1 MGSGRTELLQAL
13 AGVAKIDGGRLLVH
27 GSDIIPTSPKQAIV
41 AGIALMPEDRKKQG
55 LVLGMSVK
63 HNISFASLK
72 KIFRYGFLRR
82 TEEKRVANKMINELG
97 IRVDSVDKLVTF
109 LSGGNQ
115 QKVVF
120 AKWLLANT
128 DILLLDEPTRGIDVG
143 AKEEVFRVIKNLA
156 AQGKSVIFVSS
167 ELDEVLRISD
177 RIIVLH
183 DKRVVAELP
192 RGIDIGEL
200 IQYATGVRKA

>member
-1 MGSGRTELLQAL
+1 
-13 AGVAKIDGGRLLVH
+13 
-27 GSDIIPTSPKQAIV
+27 
-41 AGIALMPEDRKKQG
+41 
-55 LVLGMSVK
+55 MSVK
-63 HNISFASLK
+63 HNISFASLNK
-72 KIFRYGFLRR
+72 LFRYGFLRR
-82 TEEKRVANKMINELG
+82 TEERRVANKMVDELG

-183 DKRVVAELP
+183 DKRAVAEFP
-192 RGIDIGEL
+192 RGVDIGEL